1 MIKAAERFARA
12 ALQAWRELSL
22 DAKVVSAVGTAN
34 WLLLFGNHTTVAAT
48 TDVPLWQLFPLGAD
62 ALFLIACGVLPIA
75 YAMRD
80 HRWGAA
86 FTSRQRAI
94 HLASI
99 IAVFVIIPTLASIL
113 LRETGIEAICLPAFI
128 DVTIEN
134 EDRTAIR
141 LVVEPR

>member
-1 MIKAAERFARA
+1 VIKAAERLARA

-48 TDVPLWQLFPLGAD
+48 TDVPLWQLFPMGAD

-99 IAVFVIIPTLASIL
+99 SDVLVSML
-113 LRETGIEAICLPAFI
+113 LRSVLLLATSTHSATVSMFM
-128 DVTIEN
+128 
-134 EDRTAIR
+134 
-141 LVVEPR
+141 PRPS